1 MVMAML
7 QMQYTPRLSTT
18 LRALANP
25 GNVLDIDQLYLARK
39 SILEQIRAS
48 RSEAAGVGASD
59 LAQSLVPSWD
69 KAPVEI
75 RQTYKEFLNG
85 ISELL
90 DGELSS
96 EELQQSGALVYNILH
111 DLESPVKGPA
121 LFEKRYTNV

>member
-1 MVMAML
+1 MGMAMV
-7 QMQYTPRLSTT
+7 QVQYTPRLSTT

-121 LFEKRYTNV
+121 LFGKRYTNV

>member
-1 MVMAML
+1 MVMAMV
-7 QMQYTPRLSTT
+7 QVQYTPRLSTT

-48 RSEAAGVGASD
+48 RLEAAGVGASD

-121 LFEKRYTNV
+121 LFGKRYTNV

>member
-1 MVMAML
+1 MDSVCA
-7 QMQYTPRLSTT
+7 
-18 LRALANP
+18 
-25 GNVLDIDQLYLARK
+25 V
-39 SILEQIRAS
+39 
-48 RSEAAGVGASD
+48 VGP
-59 LAQSLVPSWD
+59 V
-69 KAPVEI
+69 APVEI

-121 LFEKRYTNV
+121 LFGKRYTNV

>member
-1 MVMAML
+1 MAMV
-7 QMQYTPRLSTT
+7 QVQYTPRLSTT

-85 ISELL
+85 VSELL

-121 LFEKRYTNV
+121 LFGKRYTNV